1 MLYFALG
8 RFNMKKRL
16 SSVILIAV
24 ALLIFLQGCKEN
36 LELIGSVESELLTL
50 NVFSHPFSYEIR
62 EKASGEVLLRNTLS
76 TFAFQDSF
84 EATDVSDLKTGR
96 DFLEANLVAD
106 GSVRAFVRFDFRG
119 PAHIELAFNAPD
131 AGQITQTFADLGE
144 HYYGLWEYPPA
155 GALDNRGASAQMLG
169 FQKKHDANF
178 CNARA
183 PFYMTSKKY
192 AIYAETF
199 AKGQYTIACLGK
211 TSFSFEAPELKYHI
225 LYGPSYADMLKA
237 YNDIAGPPVMPP
249 LWAFDSI
256 WWRDDDHTGF
266 NEGVAN
272 AQENVLQTASK
283 LKDNRIR
290 ASAIWIDRPYGT
302 GNMGWGNMDFDSSF
316 PDPGFMISSL
326 KADGYNLLL
335 WITNRCINGLYTE
348 GDPLGYLFYGYGGEW
363 PASDVRRPEVYDW
376 FRSKLDTFVGM
387 GIKGYKID
395 RGEEGEMPLSA
406 QNEVTYNFHKLSAE
420 GLAAKNGSDW
430 LMFARSAFDRS
441 RQFVGVWNG
450 DTDATFSSLRMSIK
464 NGLRSGMINF
474 PFWGSDVGGYIG
486 GLIFTKELFA
496 RWLEFGAYSPMME
509 VLIGPNRT
517 IWYRTIFNNFD
528 DELLEIARD
537 TTAMHHDLIPYT
549 RSMMHQA
556 AKTGMPVMRALVIA
570 YPGDCSVHDIWDEY
584 MYGSE
589 LLVAPVAV
597 KNIRSRD
604 IYLPEGKWLNY
615 NNRYE
620 IHQGP
625 SVINEDAPLGV
636 IPVFAKEGA
645 IIPRGDILK
654 SNNSWTPDWKASLR
668 IEVFPAAS
676 GSSSFDYFTDNGVC
690 RILSSTEDN
699 TIRISIE
706 DTGVA
711 GVAEIYL
718 NGFKRVKRNGE
729 IITEGIDFTYDDA
742 SKLMKV
748 NLSGAAAIE
757 IGGTASLFR

>member
-1 MLYFALG
+1 
-8 RFNMKKRL
+8 MKKGRAL
-16 SSVILIAV
+16 VILTAV
-24 ALLIFLQGCKEN
+24 ALLVSVQGCKKAP
-36 LELIGSVESELLTL
+36 ELIGTIESGLIRLD
-50 NVFSHPFSYEIR
+50 VFSHPFSYEVR
-62 EKASGEVLLRNTLS
+62 EKASNEVLLKNTLS
-76 TFAFQDSF
+76 TFTFQDPL
-84 EATDVSDLKTGR
+84 EATDVSGLNIGQ
-96 DFLEANLVAD
+96 DFLEANLVAE
-106 GSVRAFVRFDFRG
+106 GSVRALVRFELKT
-119 PAHIELAFNAPD
+119 PSHIELTFNAPD
-131 AGQITQTFADLGE
+131 AGQITQTFADQGE

-169 FQKKHDANF
+169 FQSKPATNF

-192 AIYAETF
+192 AIYADTF
-199 AKGQYTIACLGK
+199 AKGKYTIACLGK
-211 TSFSFEAPELKYHI
+211 TSFSFDAPDLKYHI

-256 WWRDDDHTGF
+256 WWRDDDHAGF
-266 NEGVAN
+266 NEGVTN

-283 LKDNRIR
+283 LKENRIR

-302 GNMGWGNMDFDSSF
+302 GSMGWGNMDFDSSF

-335 WITNRCINGLYTE
+335 WITNRCINSLYTE
-348 GDPLGYLFYGYGGEW
+348 GGPLGYLFEGYGADW

-376 FRSKLDTFVGM
+376 FRSKLDAFVDM

-406 QNEVTYNFHKLSAE
+406 QNEVTYDFHRLSAE

-450 DTDATFSSLRMSIK
+450 DTDATFSGLRMSIK

-474 PFWGSDVGGYIG
+474 PFWGSDIGGYIG

-528 DELLEIARD
+528 DELLGIARD
-537 TTAMHHDLIPYT
+537 AAATHHDLIPYT

-556 AKTGMPVMRALVIA
+556 IETGIPVMRALALI
-570 YPGDCSVHDIWDEY
+570 YPGDGSVHNTWDEY
-584 MYGSE
+584 LYGSE
-589 LLVAPVAV
+589 LLVAPVAT
-597 KNIRSRD
+597 NALRSRD
-604 IYLPEGKWLNY
+604 IYLPEGKWINY
-615 NNRYE
+615 NNRSE

-625 SVINEDAPLGV
+625 LMINENAPLGV

-654 SNNSWTPDWKASLR
+654 GNNSWTPDWKACLR
-668 IEVFPAAS
+668 IEVFPAAA
-676 GSSSFDYFTDNGVC
+676 GSSSFDYFTGGGIC
-690 RILSSTEDN
+690 RIQSSTVDDKITISMEDPG
-699 TIRISIE
+699 IE
-706 DTGVA
+706 GVA
-711 GVAEIYL
+711 DIYL
-718 NGFKRVKRNGE
+718 NGYAQVTRNGE
-729 IITEGIDFTYDDA
+729 ILLEGTGFTYDDA

-748 NLSGAAAIE
+748 NFSGAATIE